1 MRFARR
7 QWLLTAVATLGVAGS
22 LVMGYLVVAREPWRL
37 DLSPQRR
44 YVLSDHARRILAALD
59 RDVMVTA
66 FLRADDPRNRD
77 IADLLARVGAASDH
91 VHHQL
96 VDVNRSPAVARQ
108 YGVDSY
114 GSMVVESGAE
124 RRDFSNPDEET
135 LMAAIIQVTRPDRR
149 PVYMLTGHG
158 ERSIRDRDR
167 GRGYTSA
174 YVSLVRELY
183 EVRELNLDATSAV
196 PADAAAVIVAGPRG
210 ELPQATLQRLD
221 EYVRGGGGLLVL
233 IDPGDSP
240 SLVSFLRR
248 YGVAVSDELVLDAD
262 NRLFGG
268 DYLTM
273 LVPGRS
279 PEHPVSAGLRSPP
292 LLSSVRPVTMAA
304 TERTESGIDLL
315 HTSPSSWRTADVSAL
330 RTGVGDF
337 VPGRDTR
344 GPVPVG
350 ASVLVRG
357 RGGRSGRI
365 LVYGDSDF
373 AGNLLLGYLGN
384 RDLFLN
390 SVNWLAG
397 ENTLVAS
404 RPPGQIPGVNQFF
417 ISDRQGRMAF
427 WLGTVV
433 QPSIVLA
440 LGMIVALVR
449 RRG

>member
-1 MRFARR
+1 MARR

-22 LVMGYLVVAREPWRL
+22 LVMGYLIVARQPWRL

-59 RDVMVTA
+59 RDVAVTA

-77 IADLLARVGAASDH
+77 IADLLARVAGASGH
-91 VHHQL
+91 VRYQL

-108 YGVDSY
+108 YGVDTY
-114 GSMVVESGAE
+114 GSMVVESDGE
-124 RRDFSNPDEET
+124 RRDFTNPDEEN

-167 GRGYTSA
+167 ARGYTGA
-174 YVSLVRELY
+174 HVSLVRELY
-183 EVRELNLDATSAV
+183 EVKELRLEGTSTV

-210 ELPQATLQRLD
+210 DVSQAALQHLD
-221 EYVRGGGGLLVL
+221 QYVRGGGGLLVL
-233 IDPGDSP
+233 LDPGDSP
-240 SLVSFLRR
+240 RLVSFLRR
-248 YGVAVSDELVLDAD
+248 YGVVASDELVLDSG

-279 PEHPVSAGLRSPP
+279 PDHPVSAGLRSPP
-292 LLSSVRPVTMAA
+292 LFSAVGPVTMAA
-304 TERTESGIDLL
+304 TDLTESGIDVL
-315 HTSPSSWRTADVSAL
+315 HTSPSSWRTADSSAL
-330 RTGVGDF
+330 RTGVGEF

-344 GPVPVG
+344 GPIPVG
-350 ASVLVRG
+350 TSVLVRG

-397 ENTLVAS
+397 ENTLVGS

-417 ISDRQGRMAF
+417 ISDRQGRVAF
-427 WLGTVV
+427 WLGTVI
-433 QPSIVLA
+433 QPSIVLV
-440 LGMIVALVR
+440 LGVIVAVVR